1 MGAGARFKGFW
12 ATAWGARLARAA
24 SAASR
29 SVVGCMGGFR
39 VRVGGGLPR
48 RGRAGWS
55 GTLRRIRRRRGSR
68 NPALARIPPRP
79 ALDPSERYDKDVT
92 RLLAQMRREGGDDA
106 AARVF
111 PLVYEQLRELAA
123 RQLRRERAGHT
134 LQATALVHEAFLKLQ
149 HQHEAEF
156 ESRAHMLA
164 VAAMAMRRI
173 LVDHAERRRSQK
185 RGGGAGRQE
194 FEHALE
200 VPAPDS
206 ADPVDL
212 IALDEALR
220 ALAALDERKARV
232 VELRWFAGLSVE
244 EVAEVLALSPA
255 TVKRDWEFARVWLLR
270 ELQRGSAD

>member
-1 MGAGARFKGFW
+1 
-12 ATAWGARLARAA
+12 
-24 SAASR
+24 
-29 SVVGCMGGFR
+29 
-39 VRVGGGLPR
+39 
-48 RGRAGWS
+48 
-55 GTLRRIRRRRGSR
+55 
-68 NPALARIPPRP
+68 
-79 ALDPSERYDKDVT
+79 LDSEDRHDQDVT
-92 RLLAQMRREGGDDA
+92 RLLARMRSEGGDDAA

-123 RQLRRERAGHT
+123 RQLRKERGGHT

-156 ESRAHMLA
+156 ESRSHMLA

-185 RGGGAGRQE
+185 RGGGAARGE

-200 VPAPDS
+200 VPAPDT

-244 EVAEVLALSPA
+244 EVAEVLGSSPA

-270 ELQRGSAD
+270 ELGRGAAE